1 MNELADNRSAIQG
14 LKDRITDRLMLAHSY
29 KKVFGNEDG
38 QRVLRHLMRVSG
50 ILNPKIVI
58 NHDALLTQAGQRHIV
73 LSILKI
79 IGADE
84 TKTMRMIEES
94 LTNEHQT

>member
-1 MNELADNRSAIQG
+1 MDGLADNKPAIQN

-29 KKVFGNEDG
+29 KKVFGDEDG
-38 QRVLRHLMRVSG
+38 QRVLRHLMRASG
-50 ILNPKIVI
+50 ILNPKIVTDH
-58 NHDALLTQAGQRHIV
+58 NALLVQTGQRQIV

-94 LTNEHQT
+94 LNNENQT